1 MLVSKNQELSN
12 KLKNE
17 EDKLLTKYREQV
29 QIYNEQ
35 NRKLDHQI
43 SEKNDTVNNK
53 RYGVKEQKSINES
66 KRNEISS
73 LVNR

>member
-66 KRNEISS
+66 KRKEISS